1 MLRRLSLLIVAIMCF
16 FPNTARSLETVRV
29 VVLPFKVHA
38 VKDLSYMKAE
48 ISEVIKRHLKEEG
61 AVVLDPES
69 ALDFTWEK
77 NAESIDG
84 IRNFGVQNGVDY
96 VVCGSL
102 TWIGE
107 KFRLDGQVVE
117 SFGEGLPNVII
128 KEGQDI
134 ENLLGTVKQFARD
147 IGMILFK
154 REKVARVLITG
165 NKRIE
170 ADAIKRVIKTEPGDV
185 YLAKSLSED
194 LKAVYSMGYF
204 ENIRIEAEKAPE
216 GKVII
221 FRVQEKPTIRN
232 IRFKGNIV
240 YSDEELTEKIDIRTG
255 SILNIFK
262 VRSNIKLIEEL
273 FKEKKYHNAK
283 VTYIISQLENNQADL
298 EFVIEEGEK
307 FRIRSILFKG
317 NSAYDDKKLKKIMK
331 TSVKGFFSWLT
342 SSGDLNLAN
351 LDLDVAMI
359 TAFYHNNG
367 YIESRVGEPKI
378 EYQKNWIDITIKID
392 EGPRFKVGKV
402 DITGDLILPRE
413 KLLENVKIS
422 GETYFNREIVRNDL
436 LGLTDLYSDEG
447 YAYTDTS
454 PRIDKDLDKLIVNIT
469 YVVDKRKQV
478 YFENIFISGN
488 KKTRDKVI
496 RRELKVFE
504 QELYSGKGLKRGVR
518 NLYRL
523 DYFEDV
529 KVNTPRG
536 SSDDKMILKIDVTE
550 KPTGM
555 FSFGGGYSSV
565 EHLFVMASVSQR
577 NLFGRGQVLQLKGEW
592 GGQTNRYNLSFTE
605 PWLFDIPLSAG
616 FDLFSWETDYDTYD
630 KESQGGGVRFGY
642 TIYDYTRAHIRF
654 AYDVSDLKN
663 YVEVETGSGEKIYP
677 DVPDSIEELLQEV
690 GPKYTTK
697 SISTTL
703 SYDSRDRMFNPTEGS
718 DHRIT
723 LEYAGFGG
731 DIAFTKYLAET
742 GWFIPL
748 VKDTVG
754 FLHGKV
760 GYVKEN
766 PDGILPDYE
775 RFYLGGINSIRG
787 FDWHGIHLLEEVTGP
802 GSELGDKEF
811 IEIGGEKFVQFNV
824 EYLVSLSKKAGLVG
838 LIFFDTG
845 NVFEKDDN
853 IDLSDLRKSVGYGFR
868 WYSPIGPIRL
878 ECGYIIDPRPGEPTG
893 GQWEF
898 TMGTAF

>member
-1 MLRRLSLLIVAIMCF
+1 MKLYMLRRLSLLIVAIMCF

-29 VVLPFKVHA
+29 VVLPFKVHT

-61 AVVLDPES
+61 AVVLEPES

-77 NAESIDG
+77 KAESIDG

-107 KFRLDGQVVE
+107 KFRLDAQVVE

-147 IGMILFK
+147 IGMKIFK

-221 FRVQEKPTIRN
+221 FRVKEKPTIRN
-232 IRFKGNIV
+232 IKFKGNIV
-240 YSDEELTEKIDIRTG
+240 YSDEDLTEKIDIRTG

-283 VTYIISQLENNQADL
+283 VTYIISQLEHNQADL

-307 FRIRSILFKG
+307 FRIRSIMFEG

-342 SSGDLNLAN
+342 SSGDLNMAD

-392 EGPRFKVGKV
+392 EGPRFKVGNV

-422 GETYFNREIVRNDL
+422 GETYFNRKIVRNDL

-447 YAYTDTS
+447 YAYTDIS

-536 SSDDKMILKIDVTE
+536 SSDDKMILKIDVAE

-565 EHLFVMASVSQR
+565 EHLFVMASISQR
-577 NLFGRGQVLQLKGEW
+577 NLFGRGQVLQLKSEW
-592 GGQTNRYNLSFTE
+592 GGKTNRYNLSFTE

-616 FDLFSWETDYDTYD
+616 FDLYDWETDYDTYD
-630 KESQGGGVRFGY
+630 KDGQGGGVRFGY
-642 TIYDYTRAHIRF
+642 TVYDYTRAHLRF
-654 AYDVSDLKN
+654 TYDVAEIKNLEQDENGDFTAPSSIVDLEGTN
-663 YVEVETGSGEKIYP
+663 V
-677 DVPDSIEELLQEV
+677 
-690 GPKYTTK
+690 TK

-703 SYDSRDRMFNPTEGS
+703 RYDSRDRMFNPTEGS

-731 DIAFTKYLAET
+731 DIAFTKYIAET

-748 VKDTVG
+748 LRDTVG

-766 PDGILPDYE
+766 PGGILPDYE

-787 FDWHGIHLLEEVTGP
+787 FEWHGIHALEKVG
-802 GSELGDKEF
+802 ELGGGQF
-811 IEIGGEKFVQFNV
+811 IEIGGDKFVQFNV
-824 EYLVSLSKKAGLVG
+824 EYLIPLSKAAGLVG

-845 NVFEKDDN
+845 NVFNDREK
-853 IDLSDLRKSVGYGFR
+853 IDLMGLRQSAGYGFR

-878 ECGYIIDPRPGEPTG
+878 ECGYILDPLPGENKG

>member
-1 MLRRLSLLIVAIMCF
+1 
-16 FPNTARSLETVRV
+16 V
-29 VVLPFKVHA
+29 VVLPFKVNT

-61 AVVLDPES
+61 AVVLEPES

-77 NAESIDG
+77 KAESIDG

-107 KFRLDGQVVE
+107 KFRLDAQVVE

-147 IGMILFK
+147 IGMKIFK

-221 FRVQEKPTIRN
+221 FRVKEKPTIRN

-283 VTYIISQLENNQADL
+283 VTYIISQLEHNQADL

-307 FRIRSILFKG
+307 FRIRSIMFEG

-342 SSGDLNLAN
+342 SSGDLNMAD

-402 DITGDLILPRE
+402 DITGDLILSME

-436 LGLTDLYSDEG
+436 LVLTDLYSDEG
-447 YAYTDTS
+447 YAYTDIS

-469 YVVDKRKQV
+469 YVVEKRKQV

-565 EHLFVMASVSQR
+565 EHLFVMASISQR
-577 NLFGRGQVLQLKGEW
+577 NLFGRGQVLQLKSEW
-592 GGQTNRYNLSFTE
+592 GGKTNRYNLSFTE

-616 FDLFSWETDYDTYD
+616 FDLYDWQTDFDTYD
-630 KESQGGGVRFGY
+630 KDGQGGGVRFGY
-642 TIYDYTRAHIRF
+642 TIYDYTRAHLRF
-654 AYDVSDLKN
+654 TYDVAEIKNLEQDENGDFTAPSSIVDLEGTN
-663 YVEVETGSGEKIYP
+663 V
-677 DVPDSIEELLQEV
+677 
-690 GPKYTTK
+690 TK

-703 SYDSRDRMFNPTEGS
+703 RYDSRDRMFNPTEGS

-731 DIAFTKYLAET
+731 DIAFTKYIAET

-748 VKDTVG
+748 LRDTVG

-766 PDGILPDYE
+766 PGGILPDYE

-787 FDWHGIHLLEEVTGP
+787 FDWHGIYVLEKVG
-802 GSELGDKEF
+802 ELGGGQF
-811 IEIGGEKFVQFNV
+811 VEIGGDKFVQFNV
-824 EYLVSLSKKAGLVG
+824 EYLVPLSKAAGLVG

-845 NVFEKDDN
+845 NVYHEDDK
-853 IDLSDLRKSVGYGFR
+853 IEWGDLRKSVGYGFR

-878 ECGYIIDPRPGEPTG
+878 ECGYILDPRTEKPYNEKKG

>member
-29 VVLPFKVHA
+29 VVLPFKVHT

-61 AVVLDPES
+61 AVVLEPES

-77 NAESIDG
+77 KAESIDG

-107 KFRLDGQVVE
+107 KFRLDAQVVE

-147 IGMILFK
+147 IGMKLFK

-204 ENIRIEAEKAPE
+204 DNIRIEAEKSPE

-221 FRVQEKPTIRN
+221 FRVKEKPTIRN
-232 IRFKGNIV
+232 ISFKGSIV
-240 YSDEELTEKIDIRTG
+240 YSDEELTEKIDIRSG

-262 VRSNIKLIEEL
+262 VRSNIKMIEEL
-273 FKEKKYHNAK
+273 FKEKKYHNVK
-283 VTYIISQLENNQADL
+283 VTYIISQLEHNQADL

-307 FRIRSILFKG
+307 FRIRSIMFEG

-342 SSGDLNLAN
+342 SSGDLNMAD

-367 YIESRVGEPKI
+367 YVESRVGEPKI
-378 EYQKNWIDITIKID
+378 EYQKNWIDITIKIN

-413 KLLENVKIS
+413 KLLKNVKIS
-422 GETYFNREIVRNDL
+422 RETYFNREIVRNDL

-447 YAYTDTS
+447 YAYTDIS

-469 YVVDKRKQV
+469 YVVEKGKQV

-504 QELYSGKGLKRGVR
+504 QELYSGQRLKRSVR

-565 EHLFVMASVSQR
+565 EHLFFMASISQR
-577 NLFGRGQVLQLKGEW
+577 NLFGRGQVLQVKGEW

-616 FDLFSWETDYDTYD
+616 FDIFDWQTDFDTYD
-630 KESQGGGVRFGY
+630 KDGQGGGVRFGY
-642 TIYDYTRAHIRF
+642 TVYDYTRAYLRF
-654 AYDVSDLKN
+654 TYDVSEIKYAD
-663 YVEVETGSGEKIYP
+663 EDEPI
-677 DVPDSIEELLQEV
+677 VPDSIIELRGTNV
-690 GPKYTTK
+690 TK

-703 SYDSRDRMFNPTEGS
+703 RYDSRDRMFNPTEGS

-748 VKDTVG
+748 FKDTVG

-766 PDGILPDYE
+766 PDGVLPDYE
-775 RFYLGGINSIRG
+775 RFYLGGINSVRG
-787 FDWHGIHLLEEVTGP
+787 FEWHGIHLLEEG
-802 GSELGDKEF
+802 
-811 IEIGGEKFVQFNV
+811 IEVGGEKFVQFNV
-824 EYLVSLSKKAGLVG
+824 EYLVPLSKAAGLIG

-853 IDLSDLRKSVGYGFR
+853 IDLSDLRKSAGYGFR

-878 ECGYIIDPRPGEPTG
+878 ECGYILDRQEGEPKG

>member
-29 VVLPFKVHA
+29 VVLPFKVHT

-61 AVVLDPES
+61 AVVLEPES

-77 NAESIDG
+77 KAESIDG

-107 KFRLDGQVVE
+107 KFRLDAQVVE

-147 IGMILFK
+147 IGMKLFK

-204 ENIRIEAEKAPE
+204 DNIRIEAEKAPE

-221 FRVQEKPTIRN
+221 FRVKEKPTIRN
-232 IRFKGNIV
+232 ISFKGSIV
-240 YSDEELTEKIDIRTG
+240 YSDEELTEKIDIRSG

-262 VRSNIKLIEEL
+262 VRSNIKMIEEL

-283 VTYIISQLENNQADL
+283 VTYIISQLEHNQADL

-307 FRIRSILFKG
+307 FRIRSIMFEG

-342 SSGDLNLAN
+342 SSGDLNMAD

-367 YIESRVGEPKI
+367 YVESRVGEPKI
-378 EYQKNWIDITIKID
+378 EYQKNWIDITIKIN
-392 EGPRFKVGKV
+392 EGPRFKIGKV

-413 KLLENVKIS
+413 KLLKNVKIS
-422 GETYFNREIVRNDL
+422 RETYFNREIVRNDL

-447 YAYTDTS
+447 YAYTDIS

-469 YVVDKRKQV
+469 YVVEKGKQV

-504 QELYSGKGLKRGVR
+504 QELYSGQRLKRSVR

-565 EHLFVMASVSQR
+565 EHLFFMASISQR
-577 NLFGRGQVLQLKGEW
+577 NLFGRGQVLQVKGEW

-616 FDLFSWETDYDTYD
+616 FDIFDWQTDFDTYD
-630 KESQGGGVRFGY
+630 KDGQGGGVRFGY
-642 TIYDYTRAHIRF
+642 TVYDYTRAYLRF
-654 AYDVSDLKN
+654 TYDVSEIKYAD
-663 YVEVETGSGEKIYP
+663 EDEPI
-677 DVPDSIEELLQEV
+677 VPDSIIELRGTNV
-690 GPKYTTK
+690 TK

-703 SYDSRDRMFNPTEGS
+703 RYDSRDRMFNPTEGS

-748 VKDTVG
+748 FKDTVG

-766 PDGILPDYE
+766 PDGVLPDYE
-775 RFYLGGINSIRG
+775 RFYLGGINSVRG
-787 FDWHGIHLLEEVTGP
+787 FEWHGIHLLEEG
-802 GSELGDKEF
+802 
-811 IEIGGEKFVQFNV
+811 IEVGGEKFVQFNV
-824 EYLVSLSKKAGLVG
+824 EYLVPLSKAAGLIG

-853 IDLSDLRKSVGYGFR
+853 IDLSDLRKSAGYGFR

-878 ECGYIIDPRPGEPTG
+878 ECGYILDRQEGEPKG

>member
-29 VVLPFKVHA
+29 VVLPFKVHT

-61 AVVLDPES
+61 AVVLEPES

-77 NAESIDG
+77 KPESIDG

-107 KFRLDGQVVE
+107 KFSLDVQVVE

-134 ENLLGTVKQFARD
+134 ENLLGTVKQLARD
-147 IGMILFK
+147 ISMKLFK
-154 REKVARVLITG
+154 REKVARVLVTG

-185 YLAKSLSED
+185 FLAKSLSED

-216 GKVII
+216 GTVII
-221 FRVQEKPTIRN
+221 FRVKEKPTIRN
-232 IRFKGNIV
+232 IKFKGNIV
-240 YSDEELTEKIDIRTG
+240 YSDEELAEKIDIRTG

-262 VRSNIKLIEEL
+262 VRSTIKMIEEL
-273 FKEKKYHNAK
+273 FKEKKYHNVK

-307 FRIRSILFKG
+307 FRIRGIMFEG
-317 NSAYDDKKLKKIMK
+317 NNAYDDKKLKKIMK
-331 TSVKGFFSWLT
+331 TSEKGFFSWLT
-342 SSGDLNLAN
+342 SSGELNMADLE
-351 LDLDVAMI
+351 LDVAMI

-367 YIESRVGEPKI
+367 YVESRVGEPKI
-378 EYQKNWIDITIKID
+378 EYQENWIDITIKID
-392 EGPRFKVGKV
+392 EGFQFKVGKV
-402 DITGDLILPRE
+402 DITGDLILSRE

-422 GETYFNREIVRNDL
+422 GETYFNRETVRNDL
-436 LGLTDLYSDEG
+436 LVLTDLYSDEG
-447 YAYTDTS
+447 YAYADIS

-469 YVVDKRKQV
+469 YVVEKKKQV
-478 YFENIFISGN
+478 YFENIFIGGN

-504 QELYSGKGLKRGVR
+504 QELYSGRGLKRGVR

-523 DYFEDV
+523 DYFDDV
-529 KVNTPRG
+529 KVNTLKG

-565 EHLFVMASVSQR
+565 EHLFVMASITQR
-577 NLFGRGQVLQLKGEW
+577 NLFGRGQVLQLKSEW
-592 GGQTNRYNLSFTE
+592 GGKTNRYNLSFTE

-616 FDLFSWETDYDTYD
+616 FDLYNWQTDYDTYD
-630 KESQGGGVRFGY
+630 KDSKGGGVRFGY
-642 TIYDYTRAHIRF
+642 TVYDYTRAHLKF
-654 AYDVSDLKN
+654 TYDIAEINNLEKDENGDYTAPSSIVDLEGTN
-663 YVEVETGSGEKIYP
+663 V
-677 DVPDSIEELLQEV
+677 
-690 GPKYTTK
+690 TK

-703 SYDSRDRMFNPTEGS
+703 RYDSRDRMFNPTEGS

-748 VKDTVG
+748 LRDTVG
-754 FLHGKV
+754 FLHGKA

-766 PDGILPDYE
+766 PGGILPDYE
-775 RFYLGGINSIRG
+775 RFYLGGINSMRG
-787 FDWHGIHLLEEVTGP
+787 FDWHGIHELEKV
-802 GSELGDKEF
+802 SELGGGQYV
-811 IEIGGEKFVQFNV
+811 EIGGNKFVQFNV
-824 EYLVSLSKKAGLVG
+824 EYLIPLSKEAGLIG

-845 NVFEKDDN
+845 NVFNDDEK
-853 IDLSDLRKSVGYGFR
+853 IDLSDLRKSAGYGFR

-878 ECGYIIDPRPGEPTG
+878 ECGYILDRREGENKG

>member
-29 VVLPFKVHA
+29 VVLPFKVHT

-61 AVVLDPES
+61 AVVLEPES

-77 NAESIDG
+77 KAESIDG
-84 IRNFGVQNGVDY
+84 IRKFGVQNGVDY

-107 KFRLDGQVVE
+107 KFRLDAQVVE

-128 KEGQDI
+128 KGGQDI
-134 ENLLGTVKQFARD
+134 ENLLGTVKQLARD
-147 IGMILFK
+147 IGMKLFK
-154 REKVARVLITG
+154 REKVARVLVTG

-204 ENIRIEAEKAPE
+204 ENIRIEAEKSPE

-221 FRVQEKPTIRN
+221 FRVKEKPTIRN
-232 IRFKGNIV
+232 ISFKGSIV

-262 VRSNIKLIEEL
+262 VRSNIKMIEEL
-273 FKEKKYHNAK
+273 FKEKKYHNVK
-283 VTYIISQLENNQADL
+283 VTYIISQLEHNQADL

-307 FRIRSILFKG
+307 FRIRSIMFEG

-342 SSGDLNLAN
+342 SSGDLNMAD

-367 YIESRVGEPKI
+367 YVESRVGEPKI

-392 EGPRFKVGKV
+392 EGPQFKVGKV
-402 DITGDLILPRE
+402 DITGDLILFRE

-422 GETYFNREIVRNDL
+422 GETYFNRETVRKDL
-436 LGLTDLYSDEG
+436 LHLTDLYSDEG
-447 YAYTDTS
+447 YAYADIS

-469 YVVDKRKQV
+469 YVVEKGKQV

-504 QELYSGKGLKRGVR
+504 QELYSGRGLKRGVR

-565 EHLFVMASVSQR
+565 EHLFVMASISQR

-592 GGQTNRYNLSFTE
+592 GGKTNRYNLSFTE

-616 FDLFSWETDYDTYD
+616 FDLYNWQTDYDTYD
-630 KESQGGGVRFGY
+630 KDGQGGGVRFGY
-642 TIYDYTRAHIRF
+642 AVYDYTRAYLKYT
-654 AYDVSDLKN
+654 YDVSEIKN
-663 YVEVETGSGEKIYP
+663 LEKDENGDYTAPSSIVELEGTNV
-677 DVPDSIEELLQEV
+677 
-690 GPKYTTK
+690 TK

-703 SYDSRDRMFNPTEGS
+703 RYDSRDRMFNPTEGS

-731 DIAFTKYLAET
+731 DIAFTKYVAET

-748 VKDTVG
+748 LKDTVG

-787 FDWHGIHLLEEVTGP
+787 FEWHGIHVLEKVG
-802 GSELGDKEF
+802 ELGGGQF
-811 IEIGGEKFVQFNV
+811 IEIGGDKFVQFNV
-824 EYLVSLSKKAGLVG
+824 EYLVPLSKEAGLVG

-845 NVFEKDDN
+845 NVYKKDAK
-853 IDLSDLRKSVGYGFR
+853 IDLSDLRKSAGYGFR

-878 ECGYIIDPRPGEPTG
+878 ECGYILDPRPGENKG

>member
-1 MLRRLSLLIVAIMCF
+1 MLRRLSLLIVAITCF

-29 VVLPFKVHA
+29 VVLPFKVHT

-61 AVVLDPES
+61 AVVLEPES

-77 NAESIDG
+77 KAESIDG

-107 KFRLDGQVVE
+107 KFRLDAQVVE

-128 KEGQDI
+128 KEGQEI

-221 FRVQEKPTIRN
+221 FRVKEKPTIRN
-232 IRFKGNIV
+232 ISFKGNIA

-262 VRSNIKLIEEL
+262 VRSNIKMIEEL
-273 FKEKKYHNAK
+273 FKEKKYHNVK
-283 VTYIISQLENNQADL
+283 VTYIISQLEHNQADL

-307 FRIRSILFKG
+307 FRIRSIMFEG
-317 NSAYDDKKLKKIMK
+317 NSAYDDKQLKKIMK

-342 SSGDLNLAN
+342 SSGDLNMAD

-367 YIESRVGEPKI
+367 YVESRVGEPKI
-378 EYQKNWIDITIKID
+378 EYQENWIDITIKIN

-402 DITGDLILPRE
+402 DITGDLILSRE

-436 LGLTDLYSDEG
+436 LHLTDLYSDEG
-447 YAYTDTS
+447 YAYTDIS

-469 YVVDKRKQV
+469 YVVEKGKQV

-488 KKTRDKVI
+488 KKTRDNVI

-504 QELYSGKGLKRGVR
+504 QELFSGRGLKRGVR

-565 EHLFVMASVSQR
+565 EHLFVMASISQR

-592 GGQTNRYNLSFTE
+592 GGKTNRYNLSFTE

-616 FDLFSWETDYDTYD
+616 FDLYDWETDFDTYD
-630 KESQGGGVRFGY
+630 KDGQGGGVRFGY
-642 TIYDYTRAHIRF
+642 SVYDYTRAYLRF
-654 AYDVSDLKN
+654 TYDVSDIEN
-663 YVEVETGSGEKIYP
+663 VETDAPS
-677 DVPDSIEELLQEV
+677 SIKDLE
-690 GPKYTTK
+690 GTNITK

-703 SYDSRDRMFNPTEGS
+703 RYDSRDRMFNPTEGS

-742 GWFIPL
+742 GWYIPL
-748 VKDTVG
+748 YKSTVG

-766 PDGILPDYE
+766 SDGKLPDYE

-787 FDWHGIHLLEEVTGP
+787 FDWHGIYVLDENGN
-802 GSELGDKEF
+802 
-811 IEIGGEKFVQFNV
+811 EIGGDKFVQFNV
-824 EYLVSLSKKAGLVG
+824 EYLVPLSKEAGIVG
-838 LIFFDTG
+838 VIFFDTG
-845 NVFEKDDN
+845 NVYNDDEN
-853 IDLSDLRKSVGYGFR
+853 IDLSDLRESVGYGFR

-878 ECGYIIDPRPGEPTG
+878 ECGYIIDRQEGEQKG
-893 GQWEF
+893 GRWEF
-898 TMGTAF
+898 TMGAAF